1 MWRMGNTDN
10 LQSQLLSA
18 VEALKNNGSYG
29 EMEFWRH

>member
-10 LQSQLLSA
+10 LQFQLLSA
-18 VEALKNNGSYG
+18 VETVKNNGSYG